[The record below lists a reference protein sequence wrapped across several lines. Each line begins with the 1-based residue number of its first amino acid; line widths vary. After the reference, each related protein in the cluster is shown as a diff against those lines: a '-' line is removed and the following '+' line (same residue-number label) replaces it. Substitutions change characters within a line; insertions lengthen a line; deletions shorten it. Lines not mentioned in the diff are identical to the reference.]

1 MLKLFT
7 SLITANPRLNLL
19 IMAWIVISPLLS
31 YLPIL
36 GGASGFLSGYIL
48 SLIMAAELSVIVEEQ
63 EPELIK
69 EALSSMGIAELIS
82 RVNLYAVFGAYLG
95 MLINGFI
102 ITVSSV
108 LFFALLTLPAVG
120 LSFLHPQ
127 IHQLLENGRLAIYLL
142 FCLFLTLSIA
152 FNFLFTAG
160 VAMARGLISKGFLQG
175 LAETLK
181 GLTPRYFLLSLKPG
195 LWKPSL
201 ALILI
206 AVTSTLASIT
216 LAIVLGFMGLPFMSV
231 LWAVLGLILFHANI
245 AFHYTCL
252 KIMNIEPQPTYH

>member
-7 SLITANPRLNLL
+7 SLITANPRLNIL
-19 IMAWIVISPLLS
+19 IMVWMLVSPLLS
-31 YLPIL
+31 FLPIL
-36 GGASGFLSGYIL
+36 GGASGFISGYVL
-48 SLIMAAELSVIVEEQ
+48 SLIMAAELSVVAEEQ

-69 EALSSMGIAELIS
+69 KALSSMGITELIS
-82 RVNLYAVFGAYLG
+82 RVDPYAVFGAYLG

-102 ITVSSV
+102 IAVSSV
-108 LFFALLTLPAVG
+108 LFFSLLTVPVAG
-120 LSFLHPQ
+120 LSLLHPSM
-127 IHQLLENGRLAIYLL
+127 HQLLENGRLVLYLL

-160 VAMARGLISKGFLQG
+160 VAMAKGLISKGFLQG

-206 AVTSTLASIT
+206 AVTAVLISIT
-216 LAIVLGFMGLPFMSV
+216 LATVLGLMGLPFMSV
-231 LWAVLGLILFHANI
+231 LGTVFGLILFHANV

-252 KIMNIEPQPTYH
+252 KIMNIKL